1 MTTLQRHLI
10 CAGLLFVVSL
20 AAVPLAAQVNIEAQR
35 TGTEQHTWSHVVGLD
50 GGLRAGSVDRR
61 EAGLD
66 LHSAYD
72 SHSRH
77 WLVVVDAEIGWQD
90 GARYSNQGLVHMRF
104 GQTLSERLGVET
116 FLQFDHARQRR
127 LLRRALIGGGLRWQW
142 VQDLFVGSGLMVEA
156 EKHDLPRLARHASRT
171 RHTRSTNYLSGR
183 VGVGLGE
190 LVFTAY
196 VQPRFIQI
204 NDVRTLVD
212 ARLSAPLS
220 DRASLSVNVRLR
232 HDTKPVDSVE
242 ELDLKLSV
250 GASFTL

>member
-1 MTTLQRHLI
+1 MTPLQRTLI
-10 CAGLLFVVSL
+10 CVGLLFVVSL
-20 AAVPLAAQVNIEAQR
+20 AAVPLTAQVNIEGLR
-35 TGTEQHTWSHVVGLD
+35 TGTEQHTWSHEVGLD

-61 EAGLD
+61 EVGLD

-72 SHSRH
+72 SNSRH
-77 WLVVVDAEIGWQD
+77 WLVVVDAEIAWQD
-90 GARYSNQGLVHMRF
+90 GARYSNQGLIHMRF
-104 GQTLSERLGVET
+104 GQMVSERLGLET

-127 LLRRALIGGGLRWQW
+127 LLRRALIGGGIRWQW

-183 VGVGLGE
+183 VGVGKGE
-190 LVFTAY
+190 LVFTTY
-196 VQPRFIQI
+196 IQPRVAQI
-204 NDVRTLVD
+204 NDVRTLLD
-212 ARLSAPLS
+212 ARLAAPLS
-220 DRASLSVNVRLR
+220 ERASLSVNVRLR

-250 GASFTL
+250 GASFAL